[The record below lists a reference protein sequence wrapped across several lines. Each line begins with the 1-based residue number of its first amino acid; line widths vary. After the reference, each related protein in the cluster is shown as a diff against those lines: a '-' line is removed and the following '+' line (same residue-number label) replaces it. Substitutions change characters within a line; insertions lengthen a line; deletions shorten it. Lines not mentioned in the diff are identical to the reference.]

1 MLVAKA
7 SKCVCVCV
15 HCKGQNI
22 IHKTSDVMV
31 KKWHVCHVPQIPSTN
46 TPLPR
51 VAREV
56 SGSAAN
62 WNLNKTGGRKWE
74 VPSETTG
81 IIWRVEAI
89 YDFQYVYV
97 YLIKKNQ

>member
-1 MLVAKA
+1 
-7 SKCVCVCV
+7 
-15 HCKGQNI
+15 
-22 IHKTSDVMV
+22 MV